1 MMISPSRTRPELLKF
16 GQWLG
21 LLGVVA
27 SLVLLWSLRQSL
39 IYLFAALV
47 LAMALCTLVGSI
59 RSRLGCSRPLALL
72 LSLGTVLLVLAVAAT
87 VVIPPFVDQFSQ
99 LLSKLPAAAETLLD
113 LLRNG
118 LSQVSQM
125 IYGSGDGDL
134 SWLRDGLV
142 GSDAGGAPGL
152 SPRLSSSLSS
162 GALRLLGLAGGVGT
176 GLLQILFVVAVA
188 LMVAVQPTAYLEVGV
203 LLVPSFYRRRFRQVL
218 VQCGDALSA
227 WMVGVLISSLCVGI
241 LAAIGLSL
249 LGVKLVA
256 ANALLAG
263 LLNIIP
269 NIGPT
274 LSTVF
279 PMSVALLDAPWKA
292 AAVLALYVAVQNLES
307 YLITP
312 SVMHHQLKLL
322 PGLTLSAQLL
332 FTLVFG
338 PLGLVLALPLAV
350 CLQVILREVVIHDVM
365 DPWKAPPRRRLST
378 ASPAEP

>member
-1 MMISPSRTRPELLKF
+1 MMIRPSRTRPDPLKF

-21 LLGVVA
+21 LLALVA

-39 IYLFAALV
+39 MHLFAAVV

-59 RSRLGCSRPLALL
+59 RARLGCSRPLALL
-72 LSLGTVLLVLAVAAT
+72 LSLGTVLLVVAVTAI
-87 VVIPPFVDQFSQ
+87 VVIPPFIDQFSQ
-99 LLSKLPAAAETLLD
+99 LLGKLPTAAETLSELM
-113 LLRNG
+113 RG
-118 LSQVSQM
+118 SLSKVSQM
-125 IYGSGDGDL
+125 IYGNTDGGL
-134 SWLRDGLV
+134 SWLRNGLV
-142 GSDAGGAPGL
+142 GSSVSERPGIATNL
-152 SPRLSSSLSS
+152 GSSLGS
-162 GALRLLGLAGGVGT
+162 GALRLLGFAGGVGT
-176 GLLQILFVVAVA
+176 GLLQFLFVVAVA
-188 LMVAVQPTAYLEVGV
+188 LMVAVQPTAYREVGV
-203 LLVPSFYRRRFRQVL
+203 LLVPSYYRRRFRQVL

-322 PGLTLSAQLL
+322 PGLTLTAQLL
-332 FTLVFG
+332 FTVVFG
-338 PLGLVLALPLAV
+338 PLGLLLALPLAV
-350 CLQVILREVVIHDVM
+350 CLQVMVRELLIRDIL
-365 DPWKAPPRRRLST
+365 DPWKRLRL
-378 ASPAEP
+378 AG